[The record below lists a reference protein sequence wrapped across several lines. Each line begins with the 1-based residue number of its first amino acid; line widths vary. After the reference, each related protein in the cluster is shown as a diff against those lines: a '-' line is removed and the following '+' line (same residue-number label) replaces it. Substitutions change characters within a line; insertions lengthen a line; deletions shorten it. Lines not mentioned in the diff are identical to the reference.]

1 MTASAPAPRAPPRGG
16 EAAGGARGRIS
27 ILWVLW
33 ATYGSF
39 YFCRTNISSALPGI
53 EQEFGF
59 SKADLGWVLASF
71 KIAYAAGQLIN
82 GQLAERVSPRLLLAA
97 GMFGS
102 AALSVAFGLG
112 VGVWFWLFVWAMN
125 GYAQALGWTPVMRVA
140 HAWIPPANRG
150 VEIGIVGTSYQVT
163 AAVTFVLAGTA
174 ADVLGWRGAM
184 WVPAILFAAAG
195 VNTLVFLREAPARDA
210 DGAGEAAAR
219 APRTAAMPLRET
231 MAATFGNPALW
242 LVALSLGLLNATR
255 YGFLDWGLS
264 HVKEMQ
270 PSGVQAAALKYA
282 VLPLGGIVG
291 ALLSG
296 WASDRFASGR
306 RAPIV
311 FVLLVAL
318 AALTVGYQAAAS
330 AGPAAV
336 VIALVLVGAAIFG
349 AQVLLVG
356 TFPVDLARP
365 GTAAASVGFV
375 NCMGYLGAAAGDVAT
390 GALVDAHGWKTAVYA
405 WAAYALGAALLL
417 LPLWNRRAT

>member
-1 MTASAPAPRAPPRGG
+1 MSADAGAAASPDR
-16 EAAGGARGRIS
+16 GGARARLGV
-27 ILWVLW
+27 LWVLW

-53 EQEFGF
+53 ELEYGL

-71 KIAYAAGQLIN
+71 KIAYAAGQLVN
-82 GQLAERVSPRLLLAA
+82 GQLAERVSARFLLAI

-102 AALSVAFGLG
+102 AALSAAFGLG

-140 HAWIPPANRG
+140 HAWIPPASRG
-150 VEIGIVGTSYQVT
+150 VEIGILGTSYQVA
-163 AAVTFVLAGTA
+163 AAVTFVVAGTA
-174 ADVLGWRGAM
+174 AEALGWRGAM
-184 WVPAILFAAAG
+184 WIPAVPFALAG
-195 VNTLVFLREAPARDA
+195 VHTLVFLREAPAA
-210 DGAGEAAAR
+210 VAG
-219 APRTAAMPLRET
+219 APRARSTALPLTEAIRHT
-231 MAATFGNPALW
+231 ASNPALW
-242 LVALSLGLLNATR
+242 LLALSLGLLNATR

-270 PSGVQAAALKYA
+270 PTGVAAAAAKYA
-282 VLPLGGIVG
+282 VLPIGGIAG

-296 WASDRFASGR
+296 WASDRFSAGR
-306 RAPIV
+306 RAPVVIG
-311 FVLLVAL
+311 LLTAL

-330 AGPAAV
+330 AGTIAV
-336 VIALVLVGAAIFG
+336 VLTLLLVGAAIFG

-375 NCMGYLGAAAGDVAT
+375 NCMGYIGAAAGDVVT
-390 GALVDAHGWKTAVYA
+390 GALVDRHGWTTAVYA
-405 WAAYALGAALLL
+405 WAAYALGAAVLL
-417 LPLWNRRAT
+417 LPLWRRRAA